1 MSFSDIAG
9 GCFKPKNKQKESTE
23 CSAFAHKTD
32 KMSNNAVAVMV
43 HLGASQTQYSKY
55 SQMHKYKLATAANL

>member
-1 MSFSDIAG
+1 MDVLSQ
-9 GCFKPKNKQKESTE
+9 KTNKQESTE

-43 HLGASQTQYSKY
+43 HLGASQTQYS
-55 SQMHKYKLATAANL
+55 SQMHKYKLATAENL